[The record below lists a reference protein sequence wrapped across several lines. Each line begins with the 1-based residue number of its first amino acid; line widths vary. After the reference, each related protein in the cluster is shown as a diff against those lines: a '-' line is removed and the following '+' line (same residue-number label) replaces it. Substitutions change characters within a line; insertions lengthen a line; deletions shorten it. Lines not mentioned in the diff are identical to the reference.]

1 LVKKKAQT
9 SFGNEEKKRLIEF
22 TNSELT
28 VKHQCELIALPRST
42 AYHKPVE
49 FKPSQDEIDIKNAI
63 DRIHYDEP
71 SYGVRRIRV
80 ELRKLG
86 FTKVGKRRIRR
97 YMQEMNIVAFYPGP
111 NLSKRAK
118 QAKTYPYLL
127 RNLAINRPNQ
137 VWSIDISYVGTPTG
151 FVYLTAIIDWY
162 SRFIVGYSISNTL
175 QTDVVLRTVKEAV
188 KKHGK
193 PEILNSDQGSQ
204 FTSNEYIELIKSYD
218 STRISMDGKGR
229 ATDNIAIERFFR
241 SYKWERLYLHLP
253 ETVKEV
259 KILTK
264 EYIEHYNFTRPHQS
278 YDYKTPA
285 EMYYQTNE
293 LAA

>member
-1 LVKKKAQT
+1 MVKKKAQT
-9 SFGNEEKKRLIEF
+9 GFTNEEKKGLIDF
-22 TNSELT
+22 KNSNLT
-28 VKHQCELIALPRST
+28 VKHQCELIDLPRST
-42 AYHKPVE
+42 AYHKLIEV
-49 FKPSQDEIDIKNAI
+49 KPSQEEIDIKNAI
-63 DRIHYDEP
+63 DLIHYKEP
-71 SYGVRRIRV
+71 AYGVRRIQK
-80 ELRKLG
+80 ELGELG

-127 RNLAINRPNQ
+127 RNLSITRPNQ

-162 SRFIVGYSISNTL
+162 SRYIVGYSISNTL

-188 KKHGK
+188 KKYGK
-193 PEILNSDQGSQ
+193 PDIINSDQGSQ
-204 FTSNEYIELIKSYD
+204 FTSNEYINLIKSYNH
-218 STRISMDGKGR
+218 TRISMDGKGR

-241 SYKWERLYLHLP
+241 SYKWERIYLHIP

-264 EYIEHYNFTRPHQS
+264 EYIVHYNFTRPHQS

-285 EMYYQTNE
+285 EIYYQSSE